1 MLNRAAL
8 EHTLHSLHQA
18 RVHIA
23 FFHAL
28 TSLSEEIG
36 QRQELRGTGACRQ
49 HSFTRSVVHI
59 GVHRTFLASKAKS
72 VIGAARNEAHRNYDH
87 NNRDHPE

>member
-36 QRQELRGTGACRQ
+36 QRQELRGTARVASTHSLGPSSTLACIA
-49 HSFTRSVVHI
+49 RS
-59 GVHRTFLASKAKS
+59 
-72 VIGAARNEAHRNYDH
+72 
-87 NNRDHPE
+87 